1 MTQQP
6 EYWYRAAD
14 MLPPY
19 NVVVHLVYSGYE
31 IMCARGYDDKRKR
44 DTWCEELR
52 GGDRRI
58 LRLHPEQVSR
68 LIWRPQHPDKWK
80 APLPSPIERDAGRL
94 WWAKQVMSST
104 DMAEEME
111 ADRAAA
117 TATAADIEVDP
128 FGRWWRG
135 AGLDIRYEA
144 AGAVTRHWCE
154 ARVMRA
160 LAHCEW
166 RRRTGKMISGVEAAL
181 AEAEEAALRSMAEY
195 ELIHGADLA
204 PRLRPLPSDE
214 ADFTTAMLWF
224 TRLNERPTVPY
235 RLNWPQIV
243 LESRARD
250 ERLTWQQ
257 IGIRLSAS
265 KPPSPRTCR
274 AYYTKAID
282 SCLRIANDVDA
293 VDARLEALRERN
305 RAARRGA

>member
-19 NVVVHLVYSGYE
+19 NVIVHLAYPGYE
-31 IMCARGYDDKRKR
+31 IKGGRGFDDKRKR

-52 GGDRRI
+52 GGDRRFLS
-58 LRLHPEQVSR
+58 LRPEQIDR

-80 APLPSPIERDAGRL
+80 APLPEPIERGAGRL
-94 WWAKQVMSST
+94 WWSKQSMSAA

-111 ADRAAA
+111 ADRVAA
-117 TATAADIEVDP
+117 TATAADVETDP

-135 AGLDIRYEA
+135 AGLDMRYEA
-144 AGAVTRHWCE
+144 AGAVTREWCE

-166 RRRTGKMISGVEAAL
+166 RRRTGMLVSGVEAAL

-195 ELIHGADLA
+195 ELVHGADLA

-214 ADFTTAMLWF
+214 ADFTIAMDWF
-224 TRLNERPTVPY
+224 TKLNDRPTVPY

-257 IGIRLSAS
+257 IGIRLNRA

-274 AYYTKAID
+274 NTYRRAID
-282 SCLRIANDVDA
+282 SCLRIANDVYA
-293 VDARLEALRERN
+293 VDVRLEALRERN
-305 RAARRGA
+305 RDARRRA